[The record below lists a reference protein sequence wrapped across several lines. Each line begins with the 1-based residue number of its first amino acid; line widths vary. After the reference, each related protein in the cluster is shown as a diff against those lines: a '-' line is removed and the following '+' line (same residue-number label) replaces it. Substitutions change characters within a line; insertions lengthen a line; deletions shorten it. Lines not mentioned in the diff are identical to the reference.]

1 MLVHGLTA
9 TAAIYSSQIRARR
22 VDFTI
27 LVGNMAAPF
36 TLNIWLPLADSQDGY
51 EKER

>member
-1 MLVHGLTA
+1 MLVHGLAA

-27 LVGNMAAPF
+27 LVGNMTALF
-36 TLNIWLPLADSQDGY
+36 TLNIWLSLADSQEGD